1 MTEPGTAQES
11 MATLTLSEH
20 RSVSHEAP
28 DDEAS
33 PIRIVDAI
41 SSSEFSKSSYIVYV
55 IVSPGHE
62 SKRRYS
68 EFEALREGLVELHP
82 TLILPPL
89 PSKHNLVD
97 YATKQGRAKS
107 DPALLA
113 KRKRMLERFL
123 QRIDEHPVLHIDV
136 VFRRFLDAR
145 YTWHEIARL
154 PPLSTL
160 PKNNLAA
167 PPQNPA
173 DPDAPICYSVLPVPL
188 HPNKLAMPHMRF
200 QESEAFTNRFQ
211 THMSHIMEPANRRL
225 MRRWYDVASD
235 MADVGAL
242 LNAQSVS
249 EQNQVLAAAIERT
262 GQAADTC
269 YLSLTEM
276 LAGWEARVAEPLYDY
291 TQYASILQRIIKWR
305 HLKHQQFEVAQ
316 EMLEDK
322 QRRLHE
328 LERIE
333 ANSARLMQALENGGH
348 GLVPRT
354 TPVRAAA
361 PAVSVYGRAAE
372 SDDDDDY
379 DDDGD
384 DGDEEAPHAEPVLP
398 PASPAPV
405 PKPPP
410 ATPQT
415 TRPDARPARR
425 GFLGSLSDSLAQMM
439 DMNSDNT
446 RQSSI
451 SRLREETMLLQEAMD
466 LTAKDLDFC
475 NRTIQASLDRFQR
488 LKVADMRKLMIDLVR
503 LHREMC
509 AKNLEAWRAAK
520 EAVDAVG
527 PDAWEGMPE
536 AHLAPK
542 RRGPQG
548 WRSDA

>member
-1 MTEPGTAQES
+1 
-11 MATLTLSEH
+11 MATTLTLNENDESAVH
-20 RSVSHEAP
+20 GSAP
-28 DDEAS
+28 HGALTPADESS

-41 SSSEFSKSSYIVYV
+41 SSSEFSKTSYIVYV

-68 EFEALREGLVELHP
+68 DFEALREALVELHP

-89 PSKHNLVD
+89 PSKHTLVD

-113 KRKRMLERFL
+113 RRKRMLERFL
-123 QRIDEHPVLHIDV
+123 RRIDTHPVLRIDV

-145 YTWHEIARL
+145 YTWHEITRL

-173 DPDAPICYSVLPVPL
+173 DPDAPVCYSVLPLPL
-188 HPNKLAMPHMRF
+188 HPGKLAAPHKRF
-200 QESEAFTNRFQ
+200 QESEAFTDRFQ
-211 THMSHIMEPANRRL
+211 THMGHTMEPANRRL
-225 MRRWYDVASD
+225 MRRWYDIAAD
-235 MADVGAL
+235 MADMGAL
-242 LNAQSVS
+242 LNAQSVA
-249 EQNQVLAAAIERT
+249 EHHRALATAFERT
-262 GQAADTC
+262 GQAADTN

-276 LAGWEARVAEPLYDY
+276 LAGWEAQIAEPLYEY
-291 TQYASILQRIIKWR
+291 TQYASILQRIIRWR
-305 HLKHQQFEVAQ
+305 HLKHQQFELAQ

-322 QRRLHE
+322 RRRLHE

-348 GLVPRT
+348 GLVPRA

-361 PAVSVYGRAAE
+361 PTVSVYGRAAE
-372 SDDDDDY
+372 
-379 DDDGD
+379 
-384 DGDEEAPHAEPVLP
+384 DEEDEEEPPAAAEPEP
-398 PASPAPV
+398 PAPAP
-405 PKPPP
+405 KPQP
-410 ATPQT
+410 AA
-415 TRPDARPARR
+415 RADASAPAPAPAPSPARR

-439 DMNSDNT
+439 DMNSDST

-451 SRLREETMLLQEAMD
+451 SRLREETILLQEAMD

-488 LKVADMRKLMIDLVR
+488 LKVADFRQLMLDLVR
-503 LHREMC
+503 LHRDMC

-520 EAVDAVG
+520 EAVDEVG
-527 PDAWEGMPE
+527 PDAWAGMPE

-542 RRGPQG
+542 RRGPHA
-548 WRSDA
+548 WRPDA